1 MDDLLDL
8 LIDPPEVHP
17 SEPEVHHLDLE
28 VSKSLLVLDIQT
40 CTNPFL
46 LLVQRY
52 TNHFLAV
59 LLPDDTEGHLRSNY
73 LFQPR
78 FGNLD

>member
-1 MDDLLDL
+1 MDDLLGL
-8 LIDPPEVHP
+8 LIDLPEVHP

-28 VSKSLLVLDIQT
+28 VSKSPLVLDIQT

-52 TNHFLAV
+52 INPSLAE
-59 LLPDDTEGHLRSNY
+59 LLPDDTERHLR
-73 LFQPR
+73 
-78 FGNLD
+78 